1 MMDKIPTNLSTAQKL
16 GAVSVSSIGL
26 LTAYICFY
34 VVYNYYFHPLAKY
47 PGPKLAAVSQL
58 WHAKHW
64 MGGRW
69 AYDLLD
75 LSKKYGDVIRIAPN
89 ELLFTTVE
97 AFEDLYGHANNKRGR
112 KVFLKSE
119 FYDNPDEMSP
129 LGAERDAVRHSET
142 RKLLAHSFSETALS
156 EQVAMIQE
164 HINLFMKQVGKYG
177 HQKEGI
183 DVDEWFNWLTFDII
197 GDLAFGESFHAVET
211 AKTNPQITMLVNILY
226 TGSLFS
232 IFRRMPYLL
241 PLAPFM
247 LPISKLKKE
256 REEHI
261 EFSRTLMRK
270 RIEKGNNRADFFGH
284 LLTSNE
290 KQPSEEFLR
299 TNASSLLIAGS
310 ETTAT
315 TLAGVTYFV
324 LERPECLRALQQ
336 EVRTAFK
343 SIEEIDHIST
353 RDLPYLGAVVKEG
366 LRIFIP
372 LPINVPR
379 VSPGAVVDGNYIPK
393 GTIVSG
399 HQFTLGHSSRYF
411 ADPEGF
417 HPERWLPTD
426 HSLYNTRYVNDTLKA
441 SQPFLIGPRTCL
453 GKNLAY
459 MEMRIILAKLV
470 FLFNWEAMQSL
481 GPGLEVDW
489 ARDCKT
495 QFLWAK
501 PRFNVRYVP
510 RV

>member
-1 MMDKIPTNLSTAQKL
+1 
-16 GAVSVSSIGL
+16 
-26 LTAYICFY
+26 
-34 VVYNYYFHPLAKY
+34 
-47 PGPKLAAVSQL
+47 
-58 WHAKHW
+58 
-64 MGGRW
+64 
-69 AYDLLD
+69 
-75 LSKKYGDVIRIAPN
+75 
-89 ELLFTTVE
+89 
-97 AFEDLYGHANNKRGR
+97 
-112 KVFLKSE
+112 
-119 FYDNPDEMSP
+119 
-129 LGAERDAVRHSET
+129 
-142 RKLLAHSFSETALS
+142 
-156 EQVAMIQE
+156 
-164 HINLFMKQVGKYG
+164 
-177 HQKEGI
+177 
-183 DVDEWFNWLTFDII
+183 
-197 GDLAFGESFHAVET
+197 
-211 AKTNPQITMLVNILY
+211 MLVNILY

-284 LLTSNE
+284 LLTSND

-336 EVRTAFK
+336 EIRTAFK

-393 GTIVSG
+393 GVCFPYCLDVG
-399 HQFTLGHSSRYF
+399 
-411 ADPEGF
+411 
-417 HPERWLPTD
+417 WD
-426 HSLYNTRYVNDTLKA
+426 H
-441 SQPFLIGPRTCL
+441 
-453 GKNLAY
+453 
-459 MEMRIILAKLV
+459 
-470 FLFNWEAMQSL
+470 
-481 GPGLEVDW
+481 
-489 ARDCKT
+489 
-495 QFLWAK
+495 
-501 PRFNVRYVP
+501 
-510 RV
+510 